1 MRVRVA
7 ALLSVSALLLSASA
21 ASAADLTWQNWDDGN
36 WYVSGMAGASFFND
50 QDNNGSSGPG
60 LNFTTHP
67 DTGYN
72 VSGALGRYITNNIRV
87 EGEIGYRRADV
98 GLVTRG
104 PTLQGGGN
112 SQATS
117 FMANA
122 YYEFP
127 LGRGWKPY
135 IGGGIGF
142 ADVSYDHLTQA
153 GSKLVDD
160 SDVVFAYQGGGGIG
174 YELDPR
180 NTVFVDYRYF
190 GTTDPSFRAT
200 NGTEVSSEF
209 GSQNVSLG
217 WRYKF

>member
-1 MRVRVA
+1 MRFRIGS
-7 ALLSVSALLLSASA
+7 LLSVSALLLSAPA
-21 ASAADLTWQNWDDGN
+21 ALATDLSWQNWDDGN
-36 WYVSGMAGASFFND
+36 WYVSGMAGATFLND
-50 QDNNGSSGPG
+50 QDNNGSG

-72 VSGALGRYITNNIRV
+72 ISGALGRYVTNNIRV
-87 EGEIGYRRADV
+87 EGEIGYRRADL
-98 GLVTRG
+98 GLVTNG
-104 PTLQGGGN
+104 PTSQAGGN
-112 SQATS
+112 SHATS

-135 IGGGIGF
+135 VGGGIGF
-142 ADVSYDHLTQA
+142 ADVSADKWTQS
-153 GSKLVDD
+153 GTKLVDD

-174 YELDPR
+174 YEIDPR
-180 NTVFVDYRYF
+180 NTIFVDYRYF

-209 GSQNVSLG
+209 GSQNLSLG

>member
-1 MRVRVA
+1 MRFRVA
-7 ALLSVSALLLSASA
+7 SLLSVSAVLLSASA

-36 WYVSGMAGASFFND
+36 WYVSGMAGASFLND
-50 QDNNGSSGPG
+50 QDTNGSG

-67 DTGYN
+67 DTGFN
-72 VSGALGRYITNNIRV
+72 VSGAVGRYITSNIRV
-87 EGEIGYRRADV
+87 EGEVGYRRAEV
-98 GLVTRG
+98 GLVTKG

-112 SQATS
+112 SNATS

-142 ADVSYDHLTQA
+142 ADVSLDHLTQA
-153 GSKLVDD
+153 GAKLVDD
-160 SDVVFAYQGGGGIG
+160 DDVVFAYQGGGGIG

-180 NTVFVDYRYF
+180 NTIFVDYRYF

-200 NGTEVSSEF
+200 NGTDVSSEF
-209 GSQNVSLG
+209 GSHNLSLG